1 MAKVV
6 ANAVNNVVGKG
17 TFVCQKGSV
26 NGARFSITVLAFG
39 AIARRKAGTFCL
51 QGRAGEAVSAYGV
64 YGAGSGYA
72 AVDASDAVLDKGL
85 A

>member
-1 MAKVV
+1 MAKKV
-6 ANAVNNVVGKG
+6 ADAVNNVVGKR
-17 TFVCQKGSV
+17 TFVCQKACL
-26 NGARFSITVLAFG
+26 NGARLSVAVLTLG
-39 AIARRKAGTFCL
+39 AVVRRKTGAFCL